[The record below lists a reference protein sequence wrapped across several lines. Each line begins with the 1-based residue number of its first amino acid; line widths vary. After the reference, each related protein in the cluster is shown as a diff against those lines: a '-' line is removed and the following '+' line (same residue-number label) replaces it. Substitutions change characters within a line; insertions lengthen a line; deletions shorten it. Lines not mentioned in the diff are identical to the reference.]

1 MNKKWSNK
9 MIRDDLKRH
18 KASQKITNT
27 IVKNTNEKGEW
38 KAIRRL
44 EATY

>member
-1 MNKKWSNK
+1 

-27 IVKNTNEKGEW
+27 IVNNTNEKGEW
-38 KAIRRL
+38 KGIRRL
-44 EATY
+44 FKY